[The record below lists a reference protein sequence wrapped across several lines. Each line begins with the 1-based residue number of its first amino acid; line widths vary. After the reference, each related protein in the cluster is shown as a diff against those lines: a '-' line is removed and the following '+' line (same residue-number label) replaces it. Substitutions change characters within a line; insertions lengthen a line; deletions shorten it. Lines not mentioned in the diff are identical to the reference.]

1 MLCTGSYRWGMAIHV
16 LATSVEGTRAAL
28 AAAKPIAERSGVPVI
43 LMIPTRPGDRDASW
57 LVAGYEQIARDVG
70 QPVRVRVGVSYSATA
85 SAAMLTPPD
94 GTLVIGGPARWW
106 WPTIEQR
113 LAARLR
119 RTGRDVLFVGCS
131 RE

>member
-1 MLCTGSYRWGMAIHV
+1 MAIHV

-28 AAAKPIAERSGVPVI
+28 SAAKPIAEQSGLPVV
-43 LMIPTRPGDRDASW
+43 LMIPTHPDDRDANW
-57 LVAGYEQIARDVG
+57 LVAGYEQIAREVG
-70 QPVRVRVGVSYSATA
+70 QTVRVRVGVSSSAAA

-106 WPTIEQR
+106 WPTTEQR

-119 RTGRDVLFVGCS
+119 RAGRAVVFVGCN